1 MLALPKETA
10 HWLMPTKGFPLT
22 RLRFWMIRICSTLI
36 MVAAPLMLVEAAVEL
51 LLANPQTLKSMP
63 GFVENAVVRLYLHR
77 DRIQIGMH
85 PECSRFSEDLLY
97 TLRPG
102 QCRFKNREYD
112 TPYRINSQGLR
123 DSEDALKSPEVI
135 FLGDSFTMGW
145 GVHQDEAFPQVAAA
159 LSGLHTLNAG
169 IASYGTA
176 RESILL
182 AKLDRSNLKAIVIQY
197 TDNDYGE
204 NRFFAETGGLRK
216 STRKRFQRLSE
227 KGQRNT
233 RYFPFKYSYYIFRE
247 SLRLLKTP
255 GKSPSLEDEITALL
269 AVLKKV
275 ADAVPGVPVV
285 VFTVRVPLDV
295 YRRFNGLLQ
304 KRLGRNPA
312 LAGQVTIADIAYDF
326 TLNKGFILD
335 GHWRAP
341 YHRTIAKRLVDFLKE
356 RSITGTVR

>member
-1 MLALPKETA
+1 M
-10 HWLMPTKGFPLT
+10 T
-22 RLRFWMIRICSTLI
+22 RLRSRMIRTCAVLI
-36 MVAAPLMLVEAAVEL
+36 MVAAPLMLVEAAVEV
-51 LLANPQTLKSMP
+51 LLANAQILKSMP
-63 GFVENAVVRLYLHR
+63 NFVEKALVRLYLHR

-102 QCRFKNREYD
+102 RCEFKNREYD

-123 DSEDALKSPEVI
+123 DSEDALKAPEVI

-145 GVHQDEAFPQVAAA
+145 GVHQDEAFPQVVAA
-159 LSGLHTLNAG
+159 LSGLRTLNTG

-176 RESILL
+176 RESMML
-182 AKLDRSNLKAIVIQY
+182 AKLDQSNLKAVVIQY

-204 NRFFAETGGLRK
+204 NRFFTETGGLRK
-216 STRKRFQRLSE
+216 STRERFQRLSE
-227 KGQRNT
+227 KGQRNA

-247 SLRLLKTP
+247 SLRLLKSP
-255 GKSPSLEDEITALL
+255 GENPPLEDEITALL

-275 ADAVPGVPVV
+275 VETAPGVPVV

-304 KRLGRNPA
+304 KRLGRDPA
-312 LAGQVTIADIAYDF
+312 LEGRVAVANIAHDF
-326 TLNKGFILD
+326 TPNKGFILD

-341 YHRTIAKRLVDFLKE
+341 YHRTIAKRLADFLKE
-356 RSITGTVR
+356 RSITGTVW